1 MKQANLRLAK
11 PEDAE
16 KILKVLA
23 PYIRDT
29 AINFEY
35 EVPDTEEYAKHIESI
50 SRKYPYIVCEIEG
63 EIVGFAYASA
73 HRSKSAY
80 MWNAELSV
88 YVDKDYLRLGIG
100 HSLYSALIDIL
111 KLQNFENVYGVVTI
125 PNENSEWLHR
135 SMGFE
140 LVAVYRKTGFKLGR
154 WHDVAWYVKY
164 IGNHI
169 TPPRP
174 VIPIVDLNESEV
186 SEILN
191 KNRKMVWLSGR

>member
-63 EIVGFAYASA
+63 GIVCFAYASA

-80 MWNAELSV
+80 MWSAELSV